1 MALQDK
7 TTSLGDVWMS
17 EEIQYK
23 TKSKIRN
30 TYINVIG
37 RVLLLIAVVQAVRLC
52 IDKLLV
58 ELFWDRQSIFAYRI
72 ISSVTFIIV
81 ACLMLAFLRP
91 DRESLGLKSVNDSKY
106 GRLLYCSGAAIVLML
121 VCTSYS
127 FGVETFVNNISF
139 GIVVPI
145 SEELLFRGYIWSRLE
160 QAGGKH
166 SRIAVLAIVTILF
179 GIWHLGYFGR
189 MSTNQNKTLQVKF
202 AGFLFSGRMVLKQY
216 KGTFAMDL
224 KNNRIL
230 RR

>member
-1 MALQDK
+1 
-7 TTSLGDVWMS
+7 MS

-37 RVLLLIAVVQAVRLC
+37 RVLVLIAVVQAVRLC

-106 GRLLYCSGAAIVLML
+106 GRLLYYSGAAIVLML

-179 GIWHLGYFGR
+179 GIWHLGYFDSLYYVLSIKGIAGNLR
-189 MSTNQNKTLQVKF
+189 VMLLFKVAVGIVLGLLVGLVRLKSGKVYGSIIIHSLWNIF
-202 AGFLFSGRMVLKQY
+202 AP
-216 KGTFAMDL
+216 
-224 KNNRIL
+224 
-230 RR
+230 